1 MEYTTRNEIL
11 PVYFQIGYFSL
22 RNGLSAGDI
31 VPLDFQ
37 PISAL
42 HYHHCLE
49 FGICCSGTG
58 EMHIENRIY
67 RFSAGDISCVGA
79 NVPHFSKADTNVESN
94 WIWMFLDTMQLTLN
108 ENDGLLSQLKK
119 ISENGYNGVFHPQE
133 HPKLA
138 TLIRHLKELSRSDS
152 YSGLETAFLAG
163 QILIESARIGDVD
176 KSKIRLKLS
185 EKLKPALLFIRNNYM
200 DPQKMSE
207 ESIATSCGLSVSQ
220 FRKLFRQDV
229 GISLPEYI
237 NNTRMS
243 AAVYLLCNTDKK
255 ILTVALESG
264 FYDISNFN
272 KRFRKAFGITPKEM
286 RNRKKRTEPAQGKFG
301 SLIPKEKANVKK
313 GIC

>member
-11 PVYFQIGYFSL
+11 PVYFQIGYPSL
-22 RNGLSAGDI
+22 FNGLSVGNV

-42 HYHHCLE
+42 HYHNCLE
-49 FGICCSGTG
+49 FGICCVGTG

-67 RFSAGDISCVGA
+67 RFSPGDISYVGA
-79 NVPHFSKADTNVESN
+79 NIPHFSKSDANTECKWL
-94 WIWMFLDTMQLTLN
+94 WIFLDPRQLTLEDSNDLLLQLN
-108 ENDGLLSQLKK
+108 EISQK
-119 ISENGYNGVFHPQE
+119 GYNGVFHPE
-133 HPKLA
+133 EYPRLA
-138 TLIRHLKELSRSDS
+138 SLIHELKDLSPSDL
-152 YSGLETAFLAG
+152 YSDLDATFLAG
-163 QILIESARIGDVD
+163 QLLIESARIGDTD
-176 KSKIRLKLS
+176 KSPIRLKLS

-207 ESIATSCGLSVSQ
+207 EVVSASCGLSISQ

-229 GISLPEYI
+229 GISLPQYI

-243 AAVYLLCNTDKK
+243 ASVYLICNTDKK

-272 KRFRKAFGITPKEM
+272 KLFRKTFGMTPREM
-286 RNRKKRTEPAQGKFG
+286 RNKKRSPNLFKSE
-301 SLIPKEKANVKK
+301 EEH
-313 GIC
+313 

>member
-11 PVYFQIGYFSL
+11 PVYFQIGYHELSD
-22 RNGLSAGDI
+22 GLSIGHI

-42 HYHHCLE
+42 HYHNCLE
-49 FGICCSGTG
+49 FGICFAGTG

-67 RFSAGDISCVGA
+67 RFSPGDLSYVGA
-79 NVPHFSKADTNVESN
+79 NIPHFSKADAGMDCKWL
-94 WIWMFLDTMQLTLN
+94 WIFLDPMQLTLKEKNNDLLLQLN
-108 ENDGLLSQLKK
+108 E
-119 ISENGYNGVFHPQE
+119 ISEKGYSGVFHPEE
-133 HPKLA
+133 HPRLA
-138 TLIRHLKELSRSDS
+138 SLIHDLKDHSVTDS
-152 YSGLETAFLAG
+152 YSDLDATFLAG

-185 EKLKPALLFIRNNYM
+185 EKLKPALIFIRNNYM

-207 ESIATSCGLSVSQ
+207 ENIAASCGLSISQ

-229 GISLPEYI
+229 GISLPQYV

-243 AAVYLLCNTDKK
+243 SAVYLICNTDKK
-255 ILTVALESG
+255 VLTVALESG

-272 KRFRKAFGITPKEM
+272 KLFRKAFGMTPREM
-286 RNRKKRTEPAQGKFG
+286 RNHKKKTPNPSKTDRDR
-301 SLIPKEKANVKK
+301 
-313 GIC
+313 